1 MLRKIL
7 FVVGCLVLVQLLFTQ
22 SVEALN
28 DYQRSSS
35 WSQGAKY
42 RDAIDAEDWVEQ
54 GRALVTD
61 SPIFQDGIRL
71 TAWAVEQGEEFE
83 PGLASTVYWF
93 TVPDWVH
100 YLKIRVSYKDASKD
114 DEVAGRL
121 WIKTV
126 DVDNEIKRK
135 IAPEEEAPFYGDTF
149 VLRSDRSS
157 ETIYI
162 PSRRHVENSRLE
174 LHIVAEGKDCLD
186 VKFIQVE
193 YLEEMPARIKVV
205 HHFCEDY
212 WYRWPLHRYAYHYYY
227 LGPCYWPRAY
237 LRYECRDWPC
247 NFYWSVWRPW
257 FRLYVR
263 THYCHP
269 RWSPRRYTVVYH
281 SDPRNPS
288 ARKRT
293 LFRKRLKE
301 RHVLAKKILCSQPL
315 FRVKIRTPSH
325 TRTVR
330 NQKLRVY
337 KQIKSS
343 KKLIP
348 KRSSGTIRKKRTDQ
362 QTRVEK
368 RQEKRWIK
376 THTVRRGYYESRPRL
391 ENRSNSRTLAP
402 QTREVRLKSQR
413 KKQSELRRKSSSQ
426 RHGILKTSPIRLR
439 NLPFGKA
446 RR

>member
-7 FVVGCLVLVQLLFTQ
+7 VFFGCLVLGHLLFIQ
-22 SVEALN
+22 LVEACDEYEHN
-28 DYQRSSS
+28 PSRS
-35 WSQGAKY
+35 QDTKY
-42 RDAIDAEDWVEQ
+42 RDAIDAEDWIEQ

-71 TAWAVEQGEEFE
+71 TACAVEQEEEFE

-93 TVPDWVH
+93 TVPDWVR

-126 DVDNEIKRK
+126 DNETKKEIS
-135 IAPEEEAPFYGDTF
+135 PEEEAPFYGDTF

-162 PSRRHVENSRLE
+162 PSRRHVEDKRLE
-174 LHIVAEGKDCLD
+174 LHIVAEGKDCID

-205 HHFCEDY
+205 RYFYEDY
-212 WYRWPLHRYAYHYYY
+212 WYRWPLHCYVYHYYY
-227 LGPCYWPRAY
+227 FGPCYWPRAY
-237 LRYECRDWPC
+237 LVYEWCDWPC

-257 FRLYVR
+257 FRIYVR
-263 THYCHP
+263 AHYHHP
-269 RWSPRRYTVVYH
+269 WWGPRRYTIIYH
-281 SDPRNPS
+281 CDPNDPS
-288 ARKRT
+288 VRKRI
-293 LFRKRLKE
+293 LFRKRLKK
-301 RHVLAKKILCSQPL
+301 RHVLAKKMSPSQLPV
-315 FRVKIRTPSH
+315 RVKVRAPSH

-330 NQKLRVY
+330 SQKVRVY

-348 KRSSGTIRKKRTDQ
+348 KRSLDTVRQKRTDQ
-362 QTRVEK
+362 QAQVEK
-368 RQEKRWIK
+368 RQESRGIK
-376 THTVRRGYYESRPRL
+376 PHAVGGSYYESRPRL
-391 ENRSNSRTLAP
+391 ENRANSRTLMSQA
-402 QTREVRLKSQR
+402 QEVRLKSQS
-413 KKQSELRRKSSSQ
+413 KKESELRRKSSSR
-426 RHGILKTSPIRLR
+426 RHVILRTSPVRLR
-439 NLPFGKA
+439 NVPFGRA